1 MTYRALLCDLD
12 GVVYRGAVACDGA
25 VEGLAS
31 ARQAGLPILFLT
43 NNAAR
48 LPGEVA
54 EHLNL
59 LGVQAET
66 DEVLNSSQIAASY
79 LRQHHPVP
87 DGTFVLPV
95 GGPGVTAALDEQ
107 GLPVLEPSEVL
118 RRGGSGV
125 VSAVVQGYGA
135 SVGWPELA
143 EAAYAV
149 AAGAYWVATNTDATL
164 PTERGQ
170 APGNG
175 SLVAAVSHAT
185 GRRPDLVT
193 GKPHAPAFEIALQ
206 RLGLPAEDVLMIG
219 DRLDTDIAGANR
231 AGLGTA
237 LVLTGVHGRSDVE
250 AGTPEEQ
257 PDLVAETIPG
267 LASSWAADP
276 TP

>member
-12 GVVYRGAVACDGA
+12 GVVYRGAVACEGA
-25 VEGLAS
+25 VEGLAA
-31 ARQAGLPILFLT
+31 ARAAGLPILFLT

-48 LPGEVA
+48 LPAEVA
-54 EHLNL
+54 EHLES
-59 LGVQAET
+59 LGVQAHS
-66 DEVLNSSQIAASY
+66 DEVLNSSQVAASY

-87 DGTFVLPV
+87 EGRCVLPI

-107 GLPVLEPSEVL
+107 AIPLVQPSEVAS
-118 RRGGSGV
+118 RGGSEIV
-125 VSAVVQGYGA
+125 AAVVQGYGA
-135 SVGWPELA
+135 AVGWADLA

-175 SLVAAVSHAT
+175 SLIAAVAHAT
-185 GRRPDLVT
+185 GRQPDLVT

-206 RLGLPAEDVLMIG
+206 RLGLPADQVLMIG
-219 DRLDTDIAGANR
+219 DRLDTDIEGANR

-237 LVLTGVHGRSDVE
+237 LVLTGVHGRADVE
-250 AGTPEEQ
+250 RAGAEQ
-257 PDLVAETIPG
+257 QPNLIGETIPD
-267 LASSWAADP
+267 LAPAWESSC
-276 TP
+276 

>member
-12 GVVYRGAVACDGA
+12 GVVYRGATACEGA
-25 VEGLAS
+25 VEGLAA
-31 ARQAGLPILFLT
+31 ARRAGLPILFLT

-54 EHLNL
+54 EHLTS
-59 LGVQAET
+59 LGVEAHS

-79 LRQHHPVP
+79 LRQHHTVAE
-87 DGTFVLPV
+87 GTFVLPV

-107 GLPVLEPSEVL
+107 GIPVVEPSEVL
-118 RRGGSGV
+118 RHGGSSV
-125 VSAVVQGYGA
+125 ISAVVQGYGA
-135 SVGWPELA
+135 AVGWSELA

-149 AAGAYWVATNTDATL
+149 AGGAYWVATNTDATL

-175 SLVAAVSHAT
+175 SLVAAVAHAT
-185 GRRPDLVT
+185 GRQPDLVT

-206 RLGLPAEDVLMIG
+206 RLNLPAQDVLMIG
-219 DRLDTDIAGANR
+219 DRLDTDIEGANR

-250 AGTPEEQ
+250 AGTPDQQ
-257 PDLVAETIPG
+257 PDLIADTIPD
-267 LASSWAADP
+267 LQTHWA
-276 TP
+276 